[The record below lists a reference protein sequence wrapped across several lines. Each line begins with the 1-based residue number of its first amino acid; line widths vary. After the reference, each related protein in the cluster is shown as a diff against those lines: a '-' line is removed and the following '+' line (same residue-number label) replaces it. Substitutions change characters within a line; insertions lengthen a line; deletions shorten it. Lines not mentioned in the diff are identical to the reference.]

1 MRVQDWTNTGFFVA
15 CLQAIQAVKIARK
28 QAPTLKPG

>member
-1 MRVQDWTNTGFFVA
+1 LDEHRFFVA

-28 QAPTLKPG
+28 QAPALKPG